1 LKTSSQ
7 PSKLK
12 AGAATATQNFYSRG
26 CEGDVMLNDSPA
38 IIEGF
43 VTHDPQFKKTKTGK
57 SVCTFSLAINHYS
70 KNETASR
77 VSFIDIETWE
87 KIAEICSKNIRK
99 GKRIMVI
106 GSIKQDWWED
116 DKEKMQSRLKIIGNE
131 IRVLEPLNG
140 GNENANKK

>member
-1 LKTSSQ
+1 
-7 PSKLK
+7 
-12 AGAATATQNFYSRG
+12 
-26 CEGDVMLNDSPA
+26 MLNDSPA